1 MLRFCRTITTYN
13 MLVDTHCHLNFKVF
27 KSRVEPVL
35 ERARQASVERVVIVG
50 ADLKSSKHGLKLAEK
65 HEGVWASVGIH
76 PHHVLAYL
84 EKALM
89 QIKMTGESLS
99 EVLELVLD
107 QIEEELAVIMGNEK
121 VVAVGEVGLDLYE
134 YQVTKYQDSQSS
146 IDQELFL
153 AWQKAFLRRQLQVA
167 AAHSKSV
174 ILHNRQTVDQL
185 LEFFADHPE
194 LVLPQKMVLHCCEPD
209 VRLLEFAQNNQ
220 LFIGVDGDVT
230 YDIAKQEFIRQVPL
244 SMLVL
249 ETDSPYMTPEPDRT
263 LYKEKK
269 EQLKYYERV
278 CEPRHAAVVAEFV
291 AQLKNVDL
299 AEVAC
304 ATTANANILFS
315 LPAYQSLV

>member
-1 MLRFCRTITTYN
+1 MLI
-13 MLVDTHCHLNFKVF
+13 DTHCHLNFKVF
-27 KSRVEPVL
+27 KSRVDVVL
-35 ERARQASVERVVIVG
+35 ERAREAGVEQVVVVG
-50 ADLKSSKHGLKLAEK
+50 ADLKSSRQGVKLAASYD
-65 HEGVWASVGIH
+65 GVWASVGVH

-84 EKALM
+84 EKARG

-107 QIEEELAVIMGNEK
+107 QVEEELVALVNTDK
-121 VVAVGEVGLDLYE
+121 VVAMGEVGLDLYE
-134 YQVTKYQDSQSS
+134 YQQSQYGQVNEGESE
-146 IDQELFL
+146 IYLF
-153 AWQKAFLRRQLQVA
+153 WQKAFLRRQVQLA
-167 AAHSKSV
+167 AAHGKAV

-185 LEFFADHPE
+185 LEFIADHTE

-269 EQLKYYERV
+269 EQLKYFERV
-278 CEPRHAAVVAEFV
+278 CEPRHVAVVAEFV
-291 AQLKNVDL
+291 AQLKNVAL
-299 AEVAC
+299 AEVART
-304 ATTANANILFS
+304 TTANAKILFS
-315 LPAYQSLV
+315 S